1 MRGVG
6 GMGLWGGKVEYQ
18 EGWVEYN
25 PGYRE
30 GDEMRLHDIS
40 VRCILLVVVWNVMMG
55 MVCREKEGSKY

>member
-1 MRGVG
+1 MNIGCFVVVGGGGVLCVRGVG
-6 GMGLWGGKVEYQ
+6 VMGLWGGKVEYQ

-40 VRCILLVVVWNVMMG
+40 VRCILLVVV
-55 MVCREKEGSKY
+55 